1 MGNINIIDN
10 ITKATGM
17 SQIQL
22 ADRVGVSKSTISA
35 WRMGAPIPPVKQRR
49 LMQIMRMTRR
59 DSTSHSEVF
68 DKWKLLVKS
77 PKNSRNWHTYM
88 RSLGINLHKDWKK
101 VLITLSE
108 LGVRVPSGAPDRLE
122 LKSKYRKLKHD
133 EDFDLESTWE
143 EEEIEESS
151 SKFKPLDILISKLL
165 TNLNIL
171 DEWCELFLPKTR
183 DGEVT
188 NRARLIQFMLVDIA
202 LVHLEPDLFLDLDVD
217 FKPIHLKNN
226 KTKNKVSKL
235 IESLC
240 EDLVSERKI
249 LRTDYFELIR
259 VSPSHLVKIISDFEI
274 RSMSEPNIDDYLSYG
289 EKRIYDSMQ
298 ENIRLQKQLIDRLEV
313 LRKNDM
319 EIVEQTKKNEGVS
332 HQIID
337 QLKKLIVGNF

>member
-143 EEEIEESS
+143 EEEVEESS
-151 SKFKPLDILISKLL
+151 SKLKPLDILISKLL

-171 DEWCELFLPKTR
+171 DEWCELFLPK
-183 DGEVT
+183 
-188 NRARLIQFMLVDIA
+188 
-202 LVHLEPDLFLDLDVD
+202 
-217 FKPIHLKNN
+217 
-226 KTKNKVSKL
+226 
-235 IESLC
+235 SL
-240 EDLVSERKI
+240 
-249 LRTDYFELIR
+249 
-259 VSPSHLVKIISDFEI
+259 
-274 RSMSEPNIDDYLSYG
+274 
-289 EKRIYDSMQ
+289 
-298 ENIRLQKQLIDRLEV
+298 
-313 LRKNDM
+313 
-319 EIVEQTKKNEGVS
+319 
-332 HQIID
+332 
-337 QLKKLIVGNF
+337 